1 MRTLL
6 VALARSALILLLLVS
21 STGRLLQA
29 QTAASLV
36 VEWPGGRTTL
46 TAAQLSALPRDSV
59 RMRVHDGPET
69 VFTGP
74 RLATLLR
81 HAGVKVDSLRGRG
94 TAQYL
99 LAEAT
104 DGYRSVFS
112 LGEVADDIGAGRAIL
127 ADRMDGAPLPASD
140 GPFRIVVPGDK
151 RPARSVRQVARL
163 VVDAPPRESP
173 AWVHLGMLQGCW
185 EARRAD
191 RRILERWERVTGG
204 VLKGD
209 SRTWVGDRQA
219 GGEQVVLSP
228 DSTGTWVYAVDP
240 DTQRPA
246 SFRATAVT
254 DTLLVFEN
262 PRHDFPQRVGYR
274 PAGPD
279 SLYAWIEGLT
289 PGAGRRVDFAYARVR
304 CRPAP

>member
-1 MRTLL
+1 M
-6 VALARSALILLLLVS
+6 VALARAGLALMPLVS
-21 STGRLLQA
+21 PIGQFLQA
-29 QTAASLV
+29 QTAPSLV
-36 VEWPGGRTTL
+36 VEWSGGSTTL

-59 RMRVHDGPET
+59 RMRFHDGPEHL
-69 VFTGP
+69 FTGP

-81 HAGVKVDSLRGRG
+81 QAGVKVDSLRGRG

-99 LAEAT
+99 LVEAT

-112 LGEVADDIGAGRAIL
+112 LGEIADDIGAGRAIL
-127 ADRMDGAPLPASD
+127 ADRMDGAPLPASE
-140 GPFRIVVPGDK
+140 GPFRMVVPGDR
-151 RPARSVRQVARL
+151 RPARSVRQVARV

-191 RRILERWERVTGG
+191 RRIIERWERVSGG

-219 GGEQVVLSP
+219 GGEQLVLSP
-228 DSTGTWVYAVDP
+228 DSTGTWVYAADP

-246 SFRATAVT
+246 SFKATAVT

-262 PRHDFPQRVGYR
+262 PGHDFPQRIGYR
-274 PAGPD
+274 PAGVD
-279 SLYAWIEGLT
+279 SLYAWIEGFT
-289 PGAGRRVDFAYARVR
+289 TGAGRRVDFAFGRIR
-304 CRPAP
+304 CSPTP